1 MGTTRKTKDQTY
13 ELKYNGCLTGA
24 PTIYL
29 HYGTD
34 NWSDVS
40 EVKMRK
46 LKSCYKTEITVPA
59 GVDINFCF
67 RDASGNWDNNL
78 GCDYC
83 YSPITGEDYP
93 EIAVAPCTTTTKTK

>member
-1 MGTTRKTKDQTY
+1 MGTTRKNNQQTY
-13 ELKYNGCLTGA
+13 ELKYSGCLSGA

-29 HYGTD
+29 HYGTE

-59 GVDINFCF
+59 DVDINFCF

-78 GCDYC
+78 GKDYYYC
-83 YSPITGEDYP
+83 PTSGEDYP
-93 EIAVAPCTTTTKTK
+93 EIAVVPCTDKIK